1 MCGSF
6 GSGYG
11 WLVGSMRGL
20 RDCDKGY
27 GMGWD
32 YGESDKVELRRVWER
47 GRFRR
52 CTLVGSGVQE
62 RSREFVID
70 EYELQ

>member
-1 MCGSF
+1 MCRSF

-32 YGESDKVELRRVWER
+32 DV
-47 GRFRR
+47 
-52 CTLVGSGVQE
+52 
-62 RSREFVID
+62 
-70 EYELQ
+70 